1 MRDVRAIHCLRRAER
16 LRIVMLTTGDPV
28 AQSRLRKL
36 IHKYRELALRAGT
49 ESESP
54 PLQTAQQINSP
65 EVENTR

>member
-1 MRDVRAIHCLRRAER
+1 
-16 LRIVMLTTGDPV
+16 MLTTGDPV